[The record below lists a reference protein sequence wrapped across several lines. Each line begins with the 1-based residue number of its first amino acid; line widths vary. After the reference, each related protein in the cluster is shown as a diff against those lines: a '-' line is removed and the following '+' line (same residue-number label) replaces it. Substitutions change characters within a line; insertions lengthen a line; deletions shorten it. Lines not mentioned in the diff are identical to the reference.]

1 MGILISFFSARS
13 KTFFRMFSLTHIFT
27 LIFIVLV
34 ILMFLLFIKN
44 KDERIKKHFR
54 IILGSFAIFIQISYM
69 FWLILNNNFTIK
81 ESLPINICSVSLILV
96 FFLFVT
102 ENKYLFN
109 LLYFWGLIG
118 SLYALFF
125 PNILQNFPHFRF
137 LEFFS
142 AHGLIILSVFYF
154 LFIKKYIVSFK
165 DMIISY
171 LITIGYLFFV
181 FIINLILKS
190 NYLYLMKKPHF
201 NSFFDIFGN
210 FYYLGLMT
218 GVLFLYILLYIP
230 FYVRT
235 KIRSKTTIEE
245 NY

>member
-1 MGILISFFSARS
+1 MDILISFFSPRS
-13 KTFFRMFSLTHIFT
+13 KTFFRMFSLTHILT
-27 LIFIVLV
+27 LIFI
-34 ILMFLLFIKN
+34 FLLISMLLIFIKN
-44 KDERIKKHFR
+44 KDERIKKYFR
-54 IILGSFAIFIQISYM
+54 IPLGFFALFLQFIYM
-69 FWLILNNNFTIK
+69 FWLILNNNFTIR

-109 LLYFWGLIG
+109 LLYFWGVIG

-154 LFIKKYIVSFK
+154 LFIKKFIITFRE
-165 DMIISY
+165 MITSY
-171 LITIGYLFFV
+171 LITVGYLLFV

-190 NYLYLMKKPHF
+190 NYLFLIKKPHF
-201 NSFFDIFGN
+201 NSFFDLFGN
-210 FYYLGLMT
+210 FYYLGLLT

-235 KIRSKTTIEE
+235 KFRSKIIMEK
-245 NY
+245 NI